1 MTITNQTNPIGSN
14 YESKRSTVF
23 ISQKDGGLFGK
34 SEKIYTS
41 TRLTKISNTPGPNQ
55 YRVEVFQ
62 HTSPSGGSSTQI
74 GTVVDG
80 KLVLNSA
87 VEYGNAFSEDSF
99 RLQVEAQIK
108 NQKKDAEKQIKNKVS
123 SDTESI
129 FVSEELTK
137 DTGITE
143 DDVENGLGGGRV
155 DDSRELRQ
163 LNLRKDAIDGTR
175 RTKNTYGVMFY
186 PSFIEKSAQDKL
198 KITILEFAPKKERKG
213 KYEITKKKQVKAS
226 GFIYEGS
233 LMDKFTGISDALGTK
248 KFEDVTE
255 KKFGALPR
263 DQLSFDTRKR
273 MEFQK
278 RSLGHMTLPIPDG
291 VSDANR
297 VNYGNGNLSP
307 LQAGLADVASAALM
321 GTGETV
327 TGELGEAFTAA
338 TDQGDQV
345 QKIIGAFAA
354 ETTLKVNPSELIART
369 EGQVFNNNLELLFQG
384 PTLRTFNFR
393 YKFSPRDESEIK
405 NVMKIIRAF
414 KQSSA
419 VQRSQ
424 SGLFLVAPNT
434 YRLEFKKGGEKLGT
448 SNRHRFL
455 PRIKECALTQ
465 CTVDYMPEGS
475 YMTYDSDDLSF
486 QGSMVTYIVTLS
498 FQELDPIFNDDYE
511 DQDLGGIGF

>member
-1 MTITNQTNPIGSN
+1 MTITNQTNPVGSR
-14 YESKRSTVF
+14 YESKKSVVF
-23 ISQKDGGLFGK
+23 VPQKDGGLFGK
-34 SEKIYTS
+34 NEKIYT
-41 TRLTKISNTPGPNQ
+41 TLRLTKVSQTPGPNQ
-55 YRVEVFQ
+55 YRKEIYQ
-62 HTSPSGGSSTQI
+62 HEGAGDGGNITQI
-74 GTVVDG
+74 GTVDENGIV
-80 KLVLNSA
+80 VLNSQ
-87 VEYGNAFSEDSF
+87 VDYGNAEEEVF
-99 RLQVEAQIK
+99 LGAVTLQIK
-108 NQKKDAEKQIKNKVS
+108 NQTKDAETQIKNKVS
-123 SDTESI
+123 SDSDSLFISQEM
-129 FVSEELTK
+129 LDK
-137 DTGITE
+137 GITE
-143 DDVENGLGGGRV
+143 DSFNNGLGSKPV
-155 DDSRELRQ
+155 DELKELQ
-163 LNLRKDAIDGTR
+163 KRKDAIGGTR

-198 KITILEFAPKKERKG
+198 KITILEFAPKKEGKG
-213 KYEITKKKQVKAS
+213 KYSVTKRKQTKSS
-226 GFIYEGS
+226 GFMYEGS
-233 LMDKFTGISDALGTK
+233 LMDKFTGISDALGGK

-255 KKFGALPR
+255 TKFGALPR
-263 DQLSFDTRKR
+263 DQLSFDQRKR

-297 VNYGNGNLSP
+297 VDYGSGTLNP
-307 LQAGLADVASAALM
+307 VQAGLADAITAGLL

-327 TGELGEAFTAA
+327 TEETAEAFTAV
-338 TDQGDQV
+338 TDQSDQV
-345 QKIIGAFAA
+345 KKIIGAFAA
-354 ETTLKVNPSELIART
+354 ETTLRVNPSELIART
-369 EGQVFNNNLELLFQG
+369 EGQIFNNNLELLFQG

-424 SGLFLVAPNT
+424 SGLFLVTPNT

>member
-1 MTITNQTNPIGSN
+1 MANESSSTVTNKTNQVGST
-14 YESKRSTVF
+14 YESK
-23 ISQKDGGLFGK
+23 K
-34 SEKIYTS
+34 SLIKVPRKGNPFLVETTYTS
-41 TRLTKISNTPGPNQ
+41 LRLTKTSNNPPT
-55 YRVEVFQ
+55 YRKEIFQ
-62 HTSPSGGSSTQI
+62 HSSAGDGGNTVQI
-74 GTVVDG
+74 GIINDKGEIEFNSQLDFG
-80 KLVLNSA
+80 KGDEQLMK
-87 VEYGNAFSEDSF
+87 EQIQK
-99 RLQVEAQIK
+99 QVKSQTIDAQ
-108 NQKKDAEKQIKNKVS
+108 KQIKKKVRE
-123 SDTESI
+123 DLILEKLEEKKNELDNES
-129 FVSEELTK
+129 
-137 DTGITE
+137 
-143 DDVENGLGGGRV
+143 GLGTKPI
-155 DDSRELRQ
+155 DELKELQ
-163 LNLRKDAIDGTR
+163 KRKDAIAGTR

-198 KITILEFAPKKERKG
+198 KITILEFAPKKEQVIG
-213 KYEITKKKQVKAS
+213 KKTVKKQTKAS

-233 LMDKFTGISDALGTK
+233 LMDNFTGISNALGTK
-248 KFEDVTE
+248 EFKTVQEDIVR
-255 KKFGALPR
+255 PR

-307 LQAGLADVASAALM
+307 LQATFVDTAAAALM
-321 GTGETV
+321 GVEGEGV
-327 TGELGEAFTAA
+327 TGELSEALDAVTFES
-338 TDQGDQV
+338 DQV
-345 QKIIGAFAA
+345 KRIIGAFAA
-354 ETTLKVNPSELIART
+354 ESALKVNSSELIART

-424 SGLFLVAPNT
+424 SGLFMVTPNT
-434 YRLEFKKGGEKLGT
+434 YRLEFKKGGAKLGT

-465 CTVDYMPEGS
+465 CAVDYMPEGS

-486 QGSMVTYIVTLS
+486 QGSMVTYIITLS

>member
-1 MTITNQTNPIGSN
+1 MANESSSTVTNKTNQLGST
-14 YESKRSTVF
+14 YESK
-23 ISQKDGGLFGK
+23 K
-34 SEKIYTS
+34 SLIKVPRKGNPFLVETTYTS
-41 TRLTKISNTPGPNQ
+41 VRLTKISNTPKIKSSDPDQ
-55 YRVEVFQ
+55 YRIEIFQ
-62 HTSPSGGSSTQI
+62 HSSAGDGGNTVQI
-74 GTVVDG
+74 GIVNDKG
-80 KLVLNSA
+80 EIEFNSQLDFGRGD
-87 VEYGNAFSEDSF
+87 EQLMKEQIQK
-99 RLQVEAQIK
+99 QVKSQTIDAQ
-108 NQKKDAEKQIKNKVS
+108 KQIKKKAREDLILEKLEEKRNEL
-123 SDTESI
+123 DNES
-129 FVSEELTK
+129 
-137 DTGITE
+137 
-143 DDVENGLGGGRV
+143 GLGTKPI
-155 DDSRELRQ
+155 DELKELQ
-163 LNLRKDAIDGTR
+163 KRKDAVAGTR

-198 KITILEFAPKKERKG
+198 KITILEFSPKKKREG
-213 KYEITKKKQVKAS
+213 KYSITKKKQVKAS
-226 GFIYEGS
+226 GFIYGGNFMYAG
-233 LMDKFTGISDALGTK
+233 LDYALGTG
-248 KFEDVTE
+248 KFEDVEET
-255 KKFGALPR
+255 KFGVLPK
-263 DQLSFDTRKR
+263 DQLSFDQRKR

-307 LQAGLADVASAALM
+307 LQAGLADTIAAGLM

-327 TGELGEAFTAA
+327 TEATADTFNA
-338 TDQGDQV
+338 VTDQGDQV

-354 ETTLKVNPSELIART
+354 ETTLRVNPSELIART

-434 YRLEFKKGGEKLGT
+434 YRLEFKKGGAKLGT

-455 PRIKECALTQ
+455 PRVKECALTQ

>member
-1 MTITNQTNPIGSN
+1 
-14 YESKRSTVF
+14 
-23 ISQKDGGLFGK
+23 
-34 SEKIYTS
+34 
-41 TRLTKISNTPGPNQ
+41 
-55 YRVEVFQ
+55 
-62 HTSPSGGSSTQI
+62 
-74 GTVVDG
+74 
-80 KLVLNSA
+80 
-87 VEYGNAFSEDSF
+87 
-99 RLQVEAQIK
+99 
-108 NQKKDAEKQIKNKVS
+108 
-123 SDTESI
+123 
-129 FVSEELTK
+129 
-137 DTGITE
+137 
-143 DDVENGLGGGRV
+143 
-155 DDSRELRQ
+155 
-163 LNLRKDAIDGTR
+163 
-175 RTKNTYGVMFY
+175 
-186 PSFIEKSAQDKL
+186 
-198 KITILEFAPKKERKG
+198 
-213 KYEITKKKQVKAS
+213 
-226 GFIYEGS
+226 
-233 LMDKFTGISDALGTK
+233 
-248 KFEDVTE
+248 
-255 KKFGALPR
+255 
-263 DQLSFDTRKR
+263 
-273 MEFQK
+273 
-278 RSLGHMTLPIPDG
+278 MTLPIPDG

-307 LQAGLADVASAALM
+307 LQAGLADTIAAGLM

-327 TGELGEAFTAA
+327 TEATADTFNA
-338 TDQGDQV
+338 VTDQGDQV

-354 ETTLKVNPSELIART
+354 ETTLRVNSSELIART

-424 SGLFLVAPNT
+424 SGLFMVTPNT
-434 YRLEFKKGGEKLGT
+434 YRLEFKKGGAKLGT